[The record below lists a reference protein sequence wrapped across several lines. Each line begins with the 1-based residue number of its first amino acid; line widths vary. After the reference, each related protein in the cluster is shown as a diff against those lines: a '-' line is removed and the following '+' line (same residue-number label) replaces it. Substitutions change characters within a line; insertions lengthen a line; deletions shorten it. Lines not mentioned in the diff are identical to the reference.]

1 MFLKRSFVIA
11 LSVFIVMFIAACGS
25 STTSGGGP
33 LWRQYQSTCNHS
45 PNDRRQQFL
54 RCDSNGNRHRKR
66 RNYCMRFLMNT
77 VTNLF
82 LS

>member
-1 MFLKRSFVIA
+1 MSSAEGFPSVPWRDVSCHERKITRRSH
-11 LSVFIVMFIAACGS
+11 L
-25 STTSGGGP
+25 TK
-33 LWRQYQSTCNHS
+33 
-45 PNDRRQQFL
+45 
-54 RCDSNGNRHRKR
+54 NRR